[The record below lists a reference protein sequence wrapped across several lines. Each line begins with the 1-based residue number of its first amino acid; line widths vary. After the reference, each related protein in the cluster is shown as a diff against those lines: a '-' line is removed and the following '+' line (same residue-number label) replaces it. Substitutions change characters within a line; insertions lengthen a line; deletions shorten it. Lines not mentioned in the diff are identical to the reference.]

1 LADGTVDAVS
11 FSEIRSMPG
20 NLLVGWCLAV
30 SLLAVGLGVA
40 QAGVI
45 SKVTLVPETAQ
56 RGKASPQIEE
66 QLDKAIDCFKR
77 RDYDQALDILK
88 KARNGHATL
97 PPARLMLARL
107 FLASN
112 QETLGRAALEQAAV
126 ENPDYPGTHLAFST
140 LAIGEGRLATASL
153 HLERAAVLAESQR
166 WTDNEKRFFFVQ
178 CYAGKAAVAESRS
191 DWPAAVAALANIL
204 DMEPKNGKARQQMAR
219 AFFNLGRQNEASKE
233 MERSVKDDP
242 SLPPPAISMGWLFTQ
257 KGDIDKAAKL
267 MESAVHSAPTDPRA
281 HQGVAEW
288 LLQQGRGEQAKAH
301 AEIAAELDPDS
312 KEVRLLR
319 GLIARQFKDYPQA
332 EIHFQA
338 LHQKSPGDFS
348 ASNQLALTLIEQQD
362 KLKQESALQLAEAN
376 GRLHPG
382 SVEALSTLGWVYYRL
397 GRLNDAEQILQSVAS
412 GRPLEA
418 NTAYYLARVMFDRGK
433 RDTAVQL
440 FQASIDASANFMYRT
455 EARDWLARIT
465 VEPP

>member
-1 LADGTVDAVS
+1 
-11 FSEIRSMPG
+11 
-20 NLLVGWCLAV
+20 
-30 SLLAVGLGVA
+30 
-40 QAGVI
+40 
-45 SKVTLVPETAQ
+45 
-56 RGKASPQIEE
+56 
-66 QLDKAIDCFKR
+66 
-77 RDYDQALDILK
+77 
-88 KARNGHATL
+88 
-97 PPARLMLARL
+97 
-107 FLASN
+107 
-112 QETLGRAALEQAAV
+112 
-126 ENPDYPGTHLAFST
+126 
-140 LAIGEGRLATASL
+140 
-153 HLERAAVLAESQR
+153 
-166 WTDNEKRFFFVQ
+166 
-178 CYAGKAAVAESRS
+178 
-191 DWPAAVAALANIL
+191 
-204 DMEPKNGKARQQMAR
+204 
-219 AFFNLGRQNEASKE
+219 
-233 MERSVKDDP
+233 
-242 SLPPPAISMGWLFTQ
+242 
-257 KGDIDKAAKL
+257 
-267 MESAVHSAPTDPRA
+267 
-281 HQGVAEW
+281 VAEW